1 MSKLEDLEKGI
12 ESLPPEELT
21 KFRAW
26 FVEFDQ
32 RLWDGQIERDSRA
45 GKLDSLAA
53 QATAEYKAGKA
64 RKI

>member
-12 ESLPPEELT
+12 ESLPPEELA

-45 GKLDSLAA
+45 GKLDSLAT

>member
-12 ESLPPEELT
+12 ESLPPEELA